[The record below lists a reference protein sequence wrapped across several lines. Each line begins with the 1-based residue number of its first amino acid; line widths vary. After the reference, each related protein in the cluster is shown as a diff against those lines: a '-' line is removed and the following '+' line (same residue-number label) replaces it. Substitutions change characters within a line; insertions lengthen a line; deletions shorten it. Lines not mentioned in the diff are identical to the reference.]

1 MTPKPPE
8 KVKHDIEKEIEL
20 VKENNVVLENETD
33 ETLEADAIDSPHV
46 SSDKV
51 HVIHPG
57 ASTGSKGRKVVAEE
71 EAVSSTVH
79 VPPDEELFKRQYYS
93 MREVADMFG
102 ANQSQI
108 RFWENE
114 FDILQPKKNKKG
126 DRYFRPEDV
135 KNLVL
140 IHHLLRQRRFTIEGA
155 KEYLKRHKDR
165 AADTLQA
172 IQSLEK
178 LKAFLLEMKA
188 NLGELKEVYNFN
200 TPDR

>member
-8 KVKHDIEKEIEL
+8 TVKQDIELEKNAEVALQAEMP
-20 VKENNVVLENETD
+20 LENESDEAPESDDADLPATGSTD
-33 ETLEADAIDSPHV
+33 N
-46 SSDKV
+46 V

-57 ASTGSKGRKVVAEE
+57 ASPTGGRSRKGVPEE
-71 EAVSSTVH
+71 DGTTGIVN
-79 VPPDEELFKRQYYS
+79 VPADEELFKRQYYS

-126 DRYFRPEDV
+126 DRYFRPQDV

-155 KEYLKRHKDR
+155 KE
-165 AADTLQA
+165 
-172 IQSLEK
+172 
-178 LKAFLLEMKA
+178 
-188 NLGELKEVYNFN
+188 
-200 TPDR
+200 

>member
-8 KVKHDIEKEIEL
+8 KVKHDVEL
-20 VKENNVVLENETD
+20 VKEEPVKEEEGLLENDID
-33 ETLEADAIDSPHV
+33 EANPLQEIDLPVTIST
-46 SSDKV
+46 DKV

-57 ASTGSKGRKVVAEE
+57 ASSSGVRSRKSVPEEDGGSGIIN
-71 EAVSSTVH
+71 

-126 DRYFRPEDV
+126 DRYFRPQDV

-155 KEYLKRHKDR
+155 KEYLKRHSDR
-165 AADTLQA
+165 AADTFQA

-178 LKAFLLEMKA
+178 LKAFLVDMKA
-188 NLGELKEVYNFN
+188 NLVS
-200 TPDR
+200 

>member
-8 KVKHDIEKEIEL
+8 KVKHDIELEKRPEPP
-20 VKENNVVLENETD
+20 LENDAEEIIESD
-33 ETLEADAIDSPHV
+33 DDADVPAT
-46 SSDKV
+46 SSTDKV
-51 HVIHPG
+51 HVMHPG
-57 ASTGSKGRKVVAEE
+57 VSVTGGRSRKL
-71 EAVSSTVH
+71 
-79 VPPDEELFKRQYYS
+79 VPEDDGTTGIVNVPADEELFKRQYYS

-126 DRYFRPEDV
+126 DRYFRPQDV

-155 KEYLKRHKDR
+155 KEYLKRHSSR
-165 AADTLQA
+165 AADTFQA
-172 IQSLEK
+172 MQSLEK
-178 LKAFLLEMKA
+178 IKSFLIEMKA
-188 NLGELKEVYNFN
+188 NL
-200 TPDR
+200 RS